1 MEIEKKSKNF
11 SFGFGTARTAGT
23 GSLSEMKKSDSYESR
38 IIENFRKRKNITEKS
53 VKLIAKYI
61 KLKNK

>member
-1 MEIEKKSKNF
+1 MEIEKKGKSF

-23 GSLSEMKKSDSYESR
+23 GSLSEMKKSDSYESKM
-38 IIENFRKRKNITEKS
+38 IEDFRKKKNMTES

-61 KLKNK
+61 LRNK